1 MQAVKVAASSG
12 GNLRMKH
19 VVLVLLGAMAALQ
32 PAFAEP
38 TYRAF
43 ITNEYDGT
51 LSVFDTRSG
60 TVETTVAVGK
70 RPRGIGF
77 APGRAHVYVALG
89 EEDAIAVVDTRT
101 LRVIKKL
108 P

>member
-1 MQAVKVAASSG
+1 MKYLALALCMALAPLQHAV
-12 GNLRMKH
+12 
-19 VVLVLLGAMAALQ
+19 
-32 PAFAEP
+32 AEP

-51 LSVFDTRSG
+51 LSVLDTRSG
-60 TVETTVAVGK
+60 KVETTVSVGK

-77 APGRAHVYVALG
+77 SPDRSQIYVAIG

-101 LRVIKKL
+101 LQVIKKL
-108 P
+108 PAGSDPETFAVHA